1 MPHARAP
8 LQVYQA
14 EAGDERECIMCMC
27 RPRQVLCMCMCRP
40 RQVLCAL
47 GHHVYEDGGYGCN

>member
-27 RPRQVLCMCMCRP
+27 RPRQVLC
-40 RQVLCAL
+40 AL